1 MIHPTI
7 HLSHHYHPQN
17 LLLILKI
24 PSPDRENQRGGGVT
38 RSCYGT
44 VVKAGGGGGKV
55 RVFKNYEE
63 LVDRFG
69 ASNLR
74 VRKRFS
80 DEVSV

>member
-1 MIHPTI
+1 MGRQ
-7 HLSHHYHPQN
+7 SRQ
-17 LLLILKI
+17 
-24 PSPDRENQRGGGVT
+24 
-38 RSCYGT
+38 
-44 VVKAGGGGGKV
+44 GGGGGKV